1 MSRLAI
7 SKEEKQAGS
16 KRLGRHKQKQ
26 ISVTKKNQPANS
38 EELQNG
44 VAKLVLTIVKV
55 LVDLLE
61 RQAQRKVIS
70 GTLAP
75 DELERLGLAFINMRQ
90 TLHNVVTQF
99 GFQYEELNLSVASI
113 GSREDDID
121 DLAGKQ
127 SLSTSA
133 LVDILDKLINKQT
146 VIAGEIVISVADID
160 LVVLNLLAMLSSKIR
175 EGAEKG

>member
-1 MSRLAI
+1 LSKLAL
-7 SKEEKQAGS
+7 SKEEKQVRS
-16 KRLGRHKQKQ
+16 RRLGRHKQKQ
-26 ISVTKKNQPANS
+26 TSVTKKDQLANN

-44 VAKLVLTIVKV
+44 IAKLVLTIVKV

-90 TLHNVVTQF
+90 TLHEVVTQF
-99 GFQYEELNLSVASI
+99 GFKYEELNLPVASL
-113 GSREDDID
+113 GDREGDID
-121 DLAGKQ
+121 DLGGKQ
-127 SLSTSA
+127 SLSSSA

-160 LVVLNLLAMLSSKIR
+160 LVVLNLLAMLSSKTR
-175 EGAEKG
+175 ERR

>member
-1 MSRLAI
+1 LSRLAI

-75 DELERLGLAFINMRQ
+75 DELKRLGLAFINMRQ